1 MTNGITLT
9 LVIAAGIALAA
20 DGLLNGWGAS
30 LFLAREFLDLLA
42 WVAFW
47 R

>member
-1 MTNGITLT
+1 MTNGITLV
-9 LVIAAGIALAA
+9 LAIAVGIALAA
-20 DGLLNGWGAS
+20 DGLLNGWTAS
-30 LFLAREFLDLLA
+30 LFLAREFLDLIG